1 MSELDMNILIIF
13 SYSLSL
19 ICSVSHGGSRQ
30 AAAQVTLPNDYSSEH
45 TLIGSRN
52 DWLENFEI
60 PDHWKVFA
68 EQRGQFQSQVY
79 EGEDVCIDG
88 STRKTLVLYECG
100 VVNEV
105 KEFRVG
111 CEK

>member
-1 MSELDMNILIIF
+1 MH
-13 SYSLSL
+13 
-19 ICSVSHGGSRQ
+19 SVSHGGSRQ
-30 AAAQVTLPNDYSSEH
+30 AAAHVTLPNDHSSEH

-60 PDHWKVFA
+60 PDHWKVYT
-68 EQRGQFQSQVY
+68 EQRGLFQNQVY
-79 EGEDVCIDG
+79 EGEDVCING

-100 VVNEV
+100 AVNEV

-111 CEK
+111 YSNE